1 MKRIITTIAICI
13 FVDLTCFSQQ
23 YINEYNNIIK
33 RYEPQSPQVSMMQR
47 FGNYPVDYST
57 GVPNVSIPIYTIRL
71 DDFELPISIDYH
83 NSGIRVQ
90 DISTPA
96 LS

>member
-47 FGNYPVDYST
+47 FGNYPV
-57 GVPNVSIPIYTIRL
+57 
-71 DDFELPISIDYH
+71 
-83 NSGIRVQ
+83 
-90 DISTPA
+90 
-96 LS
+96 